1 MSVSPGKRSVANL
14 DPIFGSVPELLD
26 RCAERGAEW
35 TPEPCLSHFLLPSLL
50 TCFSVYRCKLD
61 GIGSSLEAP
70 PCFPDLPHSTR
81 AWMANPCTCAWPR
94 SQPSSSAL
102 TCSLKQDGDGSSRGT
117 KEDRWDK
124 LIPKVCQLAGRTS
137 CRIVGSEQSKGTSF
151 PKLWGLGSP
160 APISWLWAS

>member
-1 MSVSPGKRSVANL
+1 MSVSPGKRSVASL

-35 TPEPCLSHFLLPSLL
+35 TPEELWESPKPCLSRFLLTSLL
-50 TCFSVYRCKLD
+50 MCFSMYRCKLD

-70 PCFPDLPHSTR
+70 PCFPDPPHSTR

-94 SQPSSSAL
+94 SQPLSSAL
-102 TCSLKQDGDGSSRGT
+102 RCHLKEDGDGSSRGT

-124 LIPKVCQLAGRTS
+124 VIPEVCQLAGRTN
-137 CRIVGSEQSKGTSF
+137 CRVRAEQGNLLS
-151 PKLWGLGSP
+151 
-160 APISWLWAS
+160 